1 MRRRRHKYNN
11 IIAKLKA
18 DADAAALK
26 QSETTAKLRDEV
38 RPYSPIPFAHHSE
51 NGRRET
57 IRPNAPKLR
66 YFLYGCYGV

>member
-38 RPYSPIPFAHHSE
+38 RPHSLAENICRSE

-57 IRPNAPKLR
+57 IRLNAPNHR
-66 YFLYGCYGV
+66 

>member
-38 RPYSPIPFAHHSE
+38 RPYSPITLAAAKTVG
-51 NGRRET
+51 GRPYDSMHRIT
-57 IRPNAPKLR
+57 DS
-66 YFLYGCYGV
+66 FGG